1 MNHLSCLSLNVFSVT
16 YVSLVLYIDMLCF
29 AICVCAHK
37 NLFSCKVLTVRKYIT
52 FCAVITSLYWWCF
65 FKYLSFSVC
74 SYFDV
79 TIRYSNSYRR
89 YNTDIP
95 QFLCN
100 RPQEFIKHCLLK
112 ISLAENIDLSG
123 IINTGGGNFTIVS
136 FPSNSKQRY
145 ELCFG
150 DTCSMPKCS
159 CNDWCRTGYLCKH
172 FFAIFKKYPAM
183 VMERSFQV
191 MPQSAFTCSRLRHW
205 CRSGIFIVTFE
216 HISHL
221 VLVLLLLTLNK

>member
-1 MNHLSCLSLNVFSVT
+1 MC
-16 YVSLVLYIDMLCF
+16 LVLHICF
-29 AICVCAHK
+29 ASVMYVMPRYMCAHK

-65 FKYLSFSVC
+65 LKYLSFSVY

-79 TIRYSNSYRR
+79 NIRYSNSYGR

-123 IINTGGGNFTIVS
+123 IINTGGGNFTVVS
-136 FPSNSKQRY
+136 FSINSKQRY
-145 ELCFG
+145 ELCFD
-150 DTCSMPKCS
+150 DTCSMLKCS
-159 CNDWCRTGYLCKH
+159 CNDWGRTGYLCKH
-172 FFAIFKKYPAM
+172 FFASFKKYPAW
-183 VMERSFQV
+183 SWKDL
-191 MPQSAFTCSRLRHW
+191 SK
-205 CRSGIFIVTFE
+205 FIKNVFFW
-216 HISHL
+216 I
-221 VLVLLLLTLNK
+221 